1 MGLTTEGA
9 HLVDYAR
16 VFCLSSRGWG
26 GGGVASLA
34 PCHGVTTQGSVARL
48 TEAELARLDG
58 FEGGYRKERVTV

>member
-1 MGLTTEGA
+1 MGLTAEA
-9 HLVDYAR
+9 AQLVDYAR
-16 VFCLSSRGWG
+16 VFCLRSGVWG

-48 TEAELARLDG
+48 TEAEIERLDR